1 MLEEIKII
9 ESAKSRAWI
18 EIDTDALEYNV
29 KAIQSILPKKT
40 DFMAVV
46 KANAYGHGDVLIAN
60 SLVQMGIRNFAVA
73 TLEEGIRLRKH
84 GIKADILILG
94 YTSVLHAIKLM
105 KYNLIQTVFDDV
117 YAEQLNQSGRKL
129 RVHLKIDTGMNRLGE
144 SCNNLSSIE
153 RMYHYENLTVE
164 GIFTHLCTCDSLL
177 SEDVTYTKLQIA
189 RFNEVILSLK
199 EKGYHS
205 GKTHVQSSYGV
216 LNYPELCYDYVRI
229 GIAMYGV
236 LSQKGENTKANLPL
250 KPVLS
255 VKARI
260 VMVKEVQPGE
270 TVGYG
275 RAFTAPHKMKIAIA
289 SIGYADGIGRNLSCG
304 NGQAIVNGKMVTIIG
319 RICMDQMILD
329 ITDVRQVRQGDIIT
343 LIGSDGSNEIHA
355 EEVAAASDTITNEL
369 LSRLGERLP
378 RVVC

>member
-18 EIDTDALEYNV
+18 EIDTDALECNV

-40 DFMAVV
+40 EFMAVV
-46 KANAYGHGDVLIAN
+46 KANAYGHGDVLVAN
-60 SLVQMGIRNFAVA
+60 KLVQMGIRNFAVA

-94 YTSVLHAIKLM
+94 YTSVIHAIKLM

-129 RVHLKIDTGMNRLGE
+129 RVHLKIDTGMHRLGE
-144 SCNNLSSIE
+144 NCNNLSRIE
-153 RMYHYENLTVE
+153 SMFHYENLTVE
-164 GIFTHLCTCDSLL
+164 GVFTHLCTSDSMK
-177 SEDVTYTKLQIA
+177 SEEVTYSKLQIA

-199 EKGYHS
+199 DKGYNP

-236 LSQKGENTKANLPL
+236 LSQKGENTKVSLPL

-255 VKARI
+255 MKARI
-260 VMVKEVQPGE
+260 VMVKEVQAGE

-275 RAFTAPHKMKIAIA
+275 RAFTVRHKMKIAIV
-289 SIGYADGIGRNLSCG
+289 SIGYADGIARNLSCG
-304 NGQAIVNGKMVTIIG
+304 NGHAIVNGKMVTIIG
-319 RICMDQMILD
+319 RICMDQMMLD
-329 ITDVRQVRQGDIIT
+329 ITDVRQVKQGDIIT
-343 LIGSDGSNEIHA
+343 LIGRDDLNEIHA

-378 RVVC
+378 RVLC